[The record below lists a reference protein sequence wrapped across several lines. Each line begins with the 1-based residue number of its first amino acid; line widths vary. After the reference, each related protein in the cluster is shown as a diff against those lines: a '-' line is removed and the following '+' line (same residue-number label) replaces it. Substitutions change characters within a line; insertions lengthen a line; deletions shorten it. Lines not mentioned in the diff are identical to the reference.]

1 VANVVVS
8 ALATWNGKAL
18 KKAKQDV
25 NVFDKQLKS
34 LARTLGFTF
43 SATAIV
49 AFSKKA
55 VKAFA
60 EDEAAA
66 KSLQLQLE
74 NTGNAFRATEV
85 EAYIKGLEKTYAI
98 LTDLRAPFQTLLNVT
113 GSVDLAQRSLEAALD
128 ISAGTGQS
136 LATVVGAISAG
147 VRGQTKAIR
156 GLNTGI
162 DESILATGDMNKIME
177 ELERRFSGQAAARL
191 GTYAGKMDA
200 LKKSSGEATKII
212 GEGLVDALIILSKDE
227 TVTDLSDAMENFAE
241 NTAAATR
248 QIAKL
253 AKGFSDFTTQPAF
266 KPAILALGLLSARRG
281 NFTGFKAA
289 LAYVGV
295 SGAIEAGTRDYGNS
309 SAPLGGTRQ
318 LSKEL
323 MISKLLEK
331 ARKREYDIINQ
342 KNNIENKN
350 LEELKKKFD
359 LERIGLNQALNVA
372 TDEETK
378 LRLKAQLAILDSN
391 EAMAKKLLA
400 ELEAAEALKKLAEQ
414 ARLAGMSIED
424 FGIFK
429 VKTLSNKI
437 DTYVEDMAISIIR
450 ELNARIAA
458 ILARFNMTIGGGSG
472 PTDTGGGGSLIYD
485 TALSTA
491 RATNNKIQE
500 FLDKFNM
507 TTGGALSSNIT
518 NGSIGSSFSY
528 DPLSGMRATAQDI
541 RITVDTAQS
550 GDRFA
555 QLIAESI
562 QVAGRSGYNTSA
574 NGSLPV

>member
-1 VANVVVS
+1 MANVVVS

-66 KSLQLQLE
+66 KSLQIQLE
-74 NTGNAFRATEV
+74 NTGNAFRVTEV
-85 EAYIKGLEKTYAI
+85 EAYIKGLEKTNAI

-136 LATVVGAISAG
+136 LAAVVGAISAG
-147 VRGQTKAIR
+147 VRGQTKAIK

-162 DESILATGDMNKIME
+162 DESILATGDMNKIMK
-177 ELERRFSGQAAARL
+177 ELERRFAGQAAARL
-191 GTYAGKMDA
+191 STYSGKMDV
-200 LKKSSGEATKII
+200 LKKSSDEATKAI
-212 GEGLVDALIILSKDE
+212 GEGLVDALTILSKDQSI
-227 TVTDLSDAMENFAE
+227 DNLANSFENLGNNIAF
-241 NTAAATR
+241 TIT
-248 QIAKL
+248 QMAKL
-253 AKGFSDFTTQPAF
+253 IDKFNSFTSSPSF
-266 KPAILALGLLSARRG
+266 KPALLLAGAGISLATGGAAPFLAAFGFVGASGLAGLATKDFSSKPSSSFTYGAG
-281 NFTGFKAA
+281 NPRAD
-289 LAYVGV
+289 LLV
-295 SGAIEAGTRDYGNS
+295 SKN
-309 SAPLGGTRQ
+309 LV
-318 LSKEL
+318 
-323 MISKLLEK
+323 K
-331 ARKREYDIINQ
+331 ARKEEFKIINQ
-342 KNNIENKN
+342 KNAIENKN

-359 LERIGLNQALNVA
+359 LERIGLTQALNVA
-372 TDEETK
+372 TDDETK
-378 LRLKAQLAILDSN
+378 LRLRAQLAILDEN

-400 ELEAAEALKKLAEQ
+400 EMEAADALKKLAEQ
-414 ARLAGMSIED
+414 ARLAGLSLMDFALVSVRSLVSRINAQIEKINKE
-424 FGIFK
+424 FGLPS
-429 VKTLSNKI
+429 T
-437 DTYVEDMAISIIR
+437 T
-450 ELNARIAA
+450 
-458 ILARFNMTIGGGSG
+458 TG
-472 PTDTGGGGSLIYD
+472 DTGPFMPPAITPYD
-485 TALSTA
+485 P
-491 RATNNKIQE
+491 
-500 FLDKFNM
+500 
-507 TTGGALSSNIT
+507 LSSLT
-518 NGSIGSSFSY
+518 VTSQDLADTGFRY
-528 DPLSGMRATAQDI
+528 DPLSGLRPTAQDI

-550 GDRFA
+550 GDKFA

>member
-25 NVFDKQLKS
+25 NVFDKQLKN

-60 EDEAAA
+60 EDQAAA

-85 EAYIKGLEKTYAI
+85 EDYIKNLEKTYAI
-98 LTDLRAPFQTLLNVT
+98 LTDLRGPFQTLLNVT

-147 VRGQTKAIR
+147 VRGQTKALR

-162 DESILATGDMNKIME
+162 DENILASGDMNKIME
-177 ELERRFSGQAAARL
+177 ELERRFSGQASARL
-191 GTYAGKMDA
+191 GTYAGKMDI
-200 LKKSSGEATKII
+200 LKKSADEATKAI
-212 GEGLVDALIILSKDE
+212 GEGIVDALVILSKDKSIE
-227 TVTDLSDAMENFAE
+227 NLADNFENLGDNIAFAIKELAKLVRGFNDLVNNPSFKAGLLALAILSRNSKAV
-241 NTAAATR
+241 AAAFT
-248 QIAKL
+248 IVGGSAAAGL
-253 AKGFSDFTTQPAF
+253 ATKDFGKG
-266 KPAILALGLLSARRG
+266 
-281 NFTGFKAA
+281 
-289 LAYVGV
+289 
-295 SGAIEAGTRDYGNS
+295 S
-309 SAPLGGTRQ
+309 SQLGGTRQ

-323 MISKLLEK
+323 MTAKLLQN
-331 ARKREYDIINQ
+331 ARKKEYDIIVK
-342 KNNIENKN
+342 KNAIENKN
-350 LEELKKKFD
+350 VEELKKKFD
-359 LERIGLNQALNVA
+359 LERIGLTQALNVA

-378 LRLKAQLAILDSN
+378 LRLRAQLAILDEN

-400 ELEAAEALKKLAEQ
+400 EMEASDALKKLAEQ
-414 ARLAGMSIED
+414 ARLAGLSLQD
-424 FGIFK
+424 FALVSVRNLI
-429 VKTLSNKI
+429 
-437 DTYVEDMAISIIR
+437 
-450 ELNARIAA
+450 ARINSQIEA
-458 ILARFNMTIGGGSG
+458 INLLGLGTKTPTITGGGSFM
-472 PTDTGGGGSLIYD
+472 PPATTPYDPLSSLTVTAQDLADTGF
-485 TALSTA
+485 
-491 RATNNKIQE
+491 R
-500 FLDKFNM
+500 
-507 TTGGALSSNIT
+507 
-518 NGSIGSSFSY
+518 Y

-550 GDRFA
+550 GDKFA

>member
-25 NVFDKQLKS
+25 NVFDKQLKN

-60 EDEAAA
+60 EDQAAA

-85 EAYIKGLEKTYAI
+85 EDYIKNLEKTYAI
-98 LTDLRAPFQTLLNVT
+98 LTDLRGPFQTLLNVT

-147 VRGQTKAIR
+147 VRGQTKALR

-162 DESILATGDMNKIME
+162 DENILASGDMNKIME
-177 ELERRFSGQAAARL
+177 ELERRFSGQASARL
-191 GTYAGKMDA
+191 GTYAGKMDI
-200 LKKSSGEATKII
+200 LKKSADEATKAI
-212 GEGLVDALIILSKDE
+212 GEGIVDALVILSKDKSIE
-227 TVTDLSDAMENFAE
+227 NLADNFENLGDNIAFAIKELAKLVRGFNDLLNNPSFKAGLLAVAILSRNSKAV
-241 NTAAATR
+241 AAAFT
-248 QIAKL
+248 IVGGSATAGL
-253 AKGFSDFTTQPAF
+253 ATKDFGKG
-266 KPAILALGLLSARRG
+266 
-281 NFTGFKAA
+281 
-289 LAYVGV
+289 
-295 SGAIEAGTRDYGNS
+295 S
-309 SAPLGGTRQ
+309 SQLGGTRQ

-350 LEELKKKFD
+350 LKELEKKFD
-359 LERIGLNQALNVA
+359 LERIGLTQALNVA
-372 TDEETK
+372 TDDETK
-378 LRLKAQLAILDSN
+378 LRLRAQLAILDQN
-391 EAMAKKLLA
+391 EALAKKLLA
-400 ELEAAEALKKLAEQ
+400 EMEAADALKKLADAANKAAEALSSHPDKYDQ
-414 ARLAGMSIED
+414 MIKTLIDQFTALGLTLGESMALAGMSARYQAQADAIARGRGTTGPMTPYD
-424 FGIFK
+424 PLSSLT
-429 VKTLSNKI
+429 VTPQDLSN
-437 DTYVEDMAISIIR
+437 
-450 ELNARIAA
+450 
-458 ILARFNMTIGGGSG
+458 
-472 PTDTGGGGSLIYD
+472 TGF
-485 TALSTA
+485 
-491 RATNNKIQE
+491 R
-500 FLDKFNM
+500 
-507 TTGGALSSNIT
+507 
-518 NGSIGSSFSY
+518 Y

-555 QLIAESI
+555 QFIAESI
-562 QVAGRSGYNTSA
+562 QIADRSGYSTSA
-574 NGSLPV
+574 NGSLAV